1 MDRKEKSFLGL
12 DCLEIN
18 IGHIQLLISKSV
30 GPRIL
35 SFCLNGGENIFAE
48 VPDQCLECPGKG
60 KFYFY
65 GGHRFWCGPEDPS
78 ITYIPD
84 SRPITIK
91 ETSESIELIQEVDP
105 TLGIQK
111 SMRIMPTGFEN
122 ILMVDHIIKNTK
134 DKPFR
139 CAPWAITQLKL
150 GGTVILPQHID
161 GMAENPLL
169 PNRSIVLWPY
179 SDVKDPRFK
188 WDNQFITIHALPID
202 KALKVGI
209 ANPYQWIAYYRN
221 NLLFVKYASDYPT
234 LPSIDYGATSQCYC
248 NSRFIELET
257 LGPLVDI
264 QSDEE
269 ICHREIWR
277 AVEDPFAE
285 FSLGDLKDFFLHDEM
300 TKICL
305 KKLF

>member
-1 MDRKEKSFLGL
+1 MDRKEKRFLDL

-48 VPDQCLECPGKG
+48 VPGQYLEHPGKG

-65 GGHRFWCGPEDPS
+65 GGHRLWCGPEDPS
-78 ITYIPD
+78 LTYVPD
-84 SRPITIK
+84 SQPIIVN
-91 ETSESIELIQEVDP
+91 ETSDSIELLQEVDP

-111 SMRIMPTGFEN
+111 SMQIMPTEFEN
-122 ILMVDHIIKNTK
+122 ILIVDHHIRNAK

-139 CAPWAITQLKL
+139 CALWAITQLKL
-150 GGTVILPQHID
+150 GGTAILPQQMG
-161 GMAENPLL
+161 GMDENPLL
-169 PNRSIVLWPY
+169 PNRSIALWPY
-179 SDVKDPRFK
+179 SDVEDPRFN

-202 KALKVGI
+202 KALKVGM

-221 NLLFVKYASDYPT
+221 NLLFVKYASNYPT
-234 LPSIDYGATSQCYC
+234 RQCIDYGATSQCYC
-248 NSRFIELET
+248 NSKFIELET
-257 LGPLVDI
+257 LGPL
-264 QSDEE
+264 SDVESGKE

-277 AVEDPFAE
+277 VVEDPFVE
-285 FSLGDLKDFFLHDEM
+285 FSLSNLKDFFLHDEM
-300 TKICL
+300 TKICR

>member
-1 MDRKEKSFLGL
+1 MDRKEKRFLDL

-48 VPDQCLECPGKG
+48 VPGQYLEHPGKG

-65 GGHRFWCGPEDPS
+65 GGHRLWCGPEDPS
-78 ITYIPD
+78 LTYVPD
-84 SRPITIK
+84 SQPIIVN
-91 ETSESIELIQEVDP
+91 ETSDSIELLQEVDS

-111 SMRIMPTGFEN
+111 SMQIMPTEFEN
-122 ILMVDHIIKNTK
+122 ILIVDHHIRNAK

-150 GGTVILPQHID
+150 GGTAILPQQMG
-161 GMAENPLL
+161 GMDENPLL
-169 PNRSIVLWPY
+169 PNRSIALWPY
-179 SDVKDPRFK
+179 SDVKDPRFN
-188 WDNQFITIHALPID
+188 WDNQFIAIHALPID
-202 KALKVGI
+202 KALKVGM
-209 ANPYQWIAYYRN
+209 ANPYQWMAYYRN
-221 NLLFVKYASDYPT
+221 NLLFVKYASNYPT
-234 LPSIDYGATSQCYC
+234 RQCIDYGATSQCYC
-248 NSRFIELET
+248 NSKFIELET
-257 LGPLVDI
+257 LGPL
-264 QSDEE
+264 SDVESGKE

-277 AVEDPFAE
+277 AVEDPFVE
-285 FSLGDLKDFFLHDEM
+285 FSLSNLKDFFLHDEM
-300 TKICL
+300 TKICR

>member
-1 MDRKEKSFLGL
+1 MDRKEKRFLDL

-48 VPDQCLECPGKG
+48 VPGQYLEHPGKG

-65 GGHRFWCGPEDPS
+65 GGHRLWCGPEDPS
-78 ITYIPD
+78 LTYVPD
-84 SRPITIK
+84 SQPIIVN
-91 ETSESIELIQEVDP
+91 ETSDSIELLQEVDP

-111 SMRIMPTGFEN
+111 SMQIMPTEFEN
-122 ILMVDHIIKNTK
+122 ILIVDHHIRNAK

-150 GGTVILPQHID
+150 GGTAILPQQMG
-161 GMAENPLL
+161 GMDENPLL
-169 PNRSIVLWPY
+169 PNRSIALWPY
-179 SDVKDPRFK
+179 SDVEDPRFN

-202 KALKVGI
+202 KALKVGM

-221 NLLFVKYASDYPT
+221 NLLFVKYASNYST
-234 LPSIDYGATSQCYC
+234 RQCIDYGATSQCYC
-248 NSRFIELET
+248 NSKFIELET
-257 LGPLVDI
+257 LGPL
-264 QSDEE
+264 SDVESGKE

-277 AVEDPFAE
+277 VVEDPFVE
-285 FSLGDLKDFFLHDEM
+285 FSLSNLKDFFLHDEM
-300 TKICL
+300 TKICR